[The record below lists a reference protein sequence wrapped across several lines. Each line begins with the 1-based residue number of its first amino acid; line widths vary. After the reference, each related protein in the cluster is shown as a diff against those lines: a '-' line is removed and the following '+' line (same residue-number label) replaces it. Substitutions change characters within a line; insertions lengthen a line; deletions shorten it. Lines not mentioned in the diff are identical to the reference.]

1 MLRCGLWPVTNL
13 RFFVN
18 ECRNSGSSSLQGLSG
33 TRGMRIHHTTSG
45 QLNITNES
53 SGGLKWPNAT
63 NYGLN
68 AEHTDRAR
76 GATQGFLPQNLHGT
90 HTSSAKSS
98 GRRYVAAALLGD
110 GHATWHLATS
120 AEAVHRGL
128 TMRSSD
134 DICSPDAGVHY
145 HSLERIVNPR
155 SAASTLVARCHAA
168 RPSAAATY
176 RLARLPLH
184 SVELVWVP

>member
-1 MLRCGLWPVTNL
+1 MMSVGPVPVEMLAAVRRFRPGNRPVFTL
-13 RFFVN
+13 
-18 ECRNSGSSSLQGLSG
+18 
-33 TRGMRIHHTTSG
+33 ITTSG
-45 QLNITNES
+45 QLKIVNLS
-53 SGGLKWPNAT
+53 SGAQKWPNAT

-68 AEHTDRAR
+68 VEYMDRAQ

-120 AEAVHRGL
+120 AEAVDRGL

-134 DICSPDAGVHY
+134 WYCSPESG
-145 HSLERIVNPR
+145 E
-155 SAASTLVARCHAA
+155 
-168 RPSAAATY
+168 
-176 RLARLPLH
+176 
-184 SVELVWVP
+184 